1 MSVSLDR
8 AIGPVAATLLVVGGV
23 VGSGIFLTT
32 GVMAATLPSATLL
45 MLVWAVGCAFAMTGA
60 LTYAELG
67 TMFPKSGG
75 VYVFLREAFGP
86 LVGFLYG
93 WVSLLVV
100 LCGGVA
106 AVAVGF
112 ADYFSYFF
120 PAFAPERVLL
130 SVPVGGWTWTLGAN
144 QLVAVAS
151 IVVLGAINYVGV
163 RSASGA
169 NALLTIA
176 KVTGLA
182 LLPIFAIAAAQTT
195 PAWTPVVP
203 AGLAAPGAAFG
214 VALIAVLWTT
224 EGYYFLT
231 YAAGELREPART
243 LPRALVTG
251 LAIIA
256 AVYLTVNLAYLYA
269 LPMTELAGTS
279 RVAERAATAL
289 VGPLGGT
296 IIALTVLVS
305 TLGANAAVLLGGSR
319 VMYAMAS
326 HGLFF
331 QATAAVHPTYRTPHV
346 AVVVMT
352 VWSSVLALT
361 GSYEQLFTY
370 VVFASVLFSVFG
382 GLALFKLRASRP
394 EADRPYRV
402 VGYPVVPALF
412 VMGSLYLVVNTL
424 RERPTESLAGL
435 GLLVIG
441 LPVYFAWRGRDRAE
455 GIGPRA

>member
-1 MSVSLDR
+1 VSVSLDR

-45 MLVWAVGCAFAMTGA
+45 MLVWVVGCAFAMSGA

-67 TMFPKSGG
+67 TMFPNSGG
-75 VYVFLREAFGP
+75 VYVFLHEAFGP

-93 WVSLLVV
+93 WVTLLAV
-100 LCGGVA
+100 LCGGIA

-120 PAFAPERVLL
+120 PAFAPGRIVFSLPL
-130 SVPVGGWTWTLGAN
+130 GGWTWTVGAN
-144 QLVAVAS
+144 QIVAVAS
-151 IVVLGAINYVGV
+151 IVLLGAVNYVGV
-163 RSASGA
+163 RSASGT
-169 NALLTIA
+169 NALLTVA
-176 KVTGLA
+176 KITGLV
-182 LLPIFAIAAAQTT
+182 LLPLFAIAAAQTT

-203 AGLAAPGAAFG
+203 ANLASPGAAFG

-231 YAAGELREPART
+231 YAAGEIRDPART
-243 LPRALVTG
+243 LPRALVAG

-256 AVYLTVNLAYLYA
+256 GIYLSVNLAYLYA
-269 LPMTELAGTS
+269 LPMSELAGTS

-289 VGPLGGT
+289 VGPTGGT
-296 IIALTVLVS
+296 MIALTVLAS

-326 HGLFF
+326 RGVFF
-331 QATAAVHPTYRTPHV
+331 KATGSLHPTYRTPHV
-346 AVVVMT
+346 AVIAMT

-382 GLALFKLRASRP
+382 GLALFKLRATRP
-394 EADRPYRV
+394 DAERPYRV
-402 VGYPVVPALF
+402 AAYPVVPALF
-412 VMGSLYLVVNTL
+412 ILGSLYLVVNTL
-424 RERPTESLAGL
+424 RERPVESLAGL
-435 GLLVIG
+435 GLVAIG
-441 LPVYFAWRGRDRAE
+441 LPVFYFWKRK
-455 GIGPRA
+455 